1 MKGMADNM
9 KILIKNG
16 HVIDPANG
24 IDKVTDIFIDN
35 KVISDVGDNLELDGI
50 DMAVIDASGKVV
62 VPGLVDMHVHLREP
76 GYEYKED
83 IETGTRAA
91 AAGGVTSV
99 ACMPNTKPVTDNA
112 AIISFIKQRAEEAG
126 YANVYPIGAIS
137 KGLEGK
143 ELAEIG
149 EMRFAGAVGIS
160 DDGRPVTDS
169 GLMRRAMEYS
179 KMFDIRVISHCE
191 DMSLADDGYM
201 NEGAT
206 ASAMGLRGISRA
218 AEEVMVARD
227 IIIAEA
233 INSPVHIAHVSTRGS
248 VELVRQ
254 AKKRGVDVTCE
265 TCPHYFSLTDKAC
278 EGFNTNAKMNPPL
291 RTDDDVLAIKEGLK
305 DGTIDC
311 IVTDHA
317 PHHTDEKECEF
328 GYALNGITGLE
339 TSLGLALKCLVNE
352 GVLTMSELVE
362 KMSLNPSRI
371 LGISKGTLGEGKIA
385 DVTIFDP
392 EKKWTVEVDKLQSK
406 SKNTPYGGWELYG
419 KPEYV
424 IVNGKIV
431 VNQGVIL

>member
-1 MKGMADNM
+1 M

-24 IDKVTDIFIDN
+24 RNGIMDVFIDKGI
-35 KVISDVGDNLELDGI
+35 ISEVGHDLELDGLEMEI
-50 DMAVIDASGKVV
+50 IDAAGKVV
-62 VPGLVDMHVHLREP
+62 VPGLVDMHCHLREP
-76 GYEYKED
+76 GFEYKED
-83 IETGTRAA
+83 IESGTRSAV
-91 AAGGVTSV
+91 AGGITSV

-112 AIISFIKQRAEEAG
+112 GIITYIKARAKEAG
-126 YANVYPIGAIS
+126 YANVYPIGAVS

-149 EMRFAGAVGIS
+149 EMKFAGAVALS
-160 DDGRPVTDS
+160 DDGRPVTES
-169 GLMRRAMEYS
+169 GLMRRAMEYA
-179 KMFDIRVISHCE
+179 KMFDLKVISHCE
-191 DMSLADDGYM
+191 DISLADDGYM
-201 NEGAT
+201 NEGAV
-206 ASAMGLRGISRA
+206 ASEMGLRGISRA

-233 INSPVHIAHVSTRGS
+233 IDAPVHIAHVSTRGS

-254 AKKRGVDVTCE
+254 AKKRGVAVTCE

-291 RTDDDVLAIKEGLK
+291 RTDDDVAAIKEGLK

-317 PHHTDEKECEF
+317 PHHIDEKNCEF
-328 GYALNGITGLE
+328 GYALNGIVGFE
-339 TSLGLALKCLVNE
+339 TFLGLGIRYLVNE
-352 GVLTMSELVE
+352 GVLTLEELIR
-362 KMSLNPSRI
+362 KMSLNPSKI
-371 LGISKGTLGEGKIA
+371 LGISKGTLGEGKAA

-392 EKKWTVEVDKLQSK
+392 EKEWTVDISKLQSK
-406 SKNTPYGGWELYG
+406 SKNSPYDGFMLYG

-424 IVNGKIV
+424 IVGGNLV